1 MSSSAHQ
8 PRRQSDWV
16 MFIPQPGDRSLG
28 EGNVLVTTQ
37 EGKLV
42 EKANDYVR
50 KYNLNEGMSPSDAV
64 GLLESISGLEDPD
77 LALHVVEALHRIP
90 LSTAA

>member
-1 MSSSAHQ
+1 
-8 PRRQSDWV
+8 
-16 MFIPQPGDRSLG
+16 MFIPQPGDQSLG
-28 EGNVLVTTQ
+28 QGHILVTTQ

-42 EKANDYVR
+42 EKASDYAR
-50 KYNLNEGMSPSDAV
+50 KYRLNEGMSPSDAV
-64 GLLESISGLEDPD
+64 GLLESISGLKDSE

>member
-1 MSSSAHQ
+1 M
-8 PRRQSDWV
+8 
-16 MFIPQPGDRSLG
+16 MFIPQPGDCSLG
-28 EGNVLVTTQ
+28 EGHVLVTTQ

-64 GLLESISGLEDPD
+64 ELLESISGLKDPD
-77 LALHVVEALHRIP
+77 LALHVVETLHRIP

>member
-1 MSSSAHQ
+1 
-8 PRRQSDWV
+8 
-16 MFIPQPGDRSLG
+16 MFIPQPGDQSLG
-28 EGNVLVTTQ
+28 QGHILVTTQ

-42 EKANDYVR
+42 EKASDYAR
-50 KYNLNEGMSPSDAV
+50 KYRLNEGMSPSDAV
-64 GLLESISGLEDPD
+64 GLLESISGLKDPE